1 MTRQTLAR
9 ANLILLLILAFL
21 LFMPL
26 LKLGL
31 PPAWVVLVLLLTR
44 LAVRAYSA
52 WLEKEPRHIAYEA
65 VLTVLLGVILIG
77 QIKI

>member
-21 LFMPL
+21 LFMPIL
-26 LKLGL
+26 GLGL
-31 PPAWVVLVLLLTR
+31 PPAWIVITLLLVR
-44 LAVRAYSA
+44 LGIRAYAA
-52 WLEKEPRHIAYEA
+52 WLEKEPRRIAYEA
-65 VLTVLLGVILIG
+65 VLTVLLAVLLIG

>member
-9 ANLILLLILAFL
+9 ANLIILLILAFL

-26 LKLGL
+26 LGLGL
-31 PPAWVVLVLLLTR
+31 PPAWVVLVLLLIR
-44 LAVRAYSA
+44 LAVRTYGA
-52 WLEKEPRHIAYEA
+52 WLEKEPRRIAYEA